1 MRIVFMGTPE
11 FAVPSLQGLYAGGHE
26 VLAVFTQ
33 PDRPKGR
40 GKQMAAPPIKE
51 AALELNLPVF
61 QPESVRTDEVYGQL
75 LELEPDAIIVVAYGK
90 ILPKRLLDLPKWGCI
105 NVHASLLPAYRGAA
119 PIHWAIVNGE
129 TETGI
134 TIMKMDE
141 GLDTGD
147 MLSKKVTPI
156 HDNNTMGELHDRLKF
171 EGAQLLLT
179 TLEGLQAGNV
189 TPVPQSEVGTSYASL
204 IKKEHEQIDWN
215 QSAQKI
221 HDHIRGF
228 NPFPGTY
235 TNFRGERFKIWQ
247 SLVSAK
253 TWNEVPGTIY
263 LDGKEITVSTGD
275 GTLTLIEVQPQSS
288 RKMAA
293 SDWASG
299 HKLQNGEQ
307 FEEIKG

>member
-40 GKQMAAPPIKE
+40 GKQMAAPPVKE

-189 TPVPQSEVGTSYASL
+189 TPVPQSEVVLHTRL
-204 IKKEHEQIDWN
+204 
-215 QSAQKI
+215 
-221 HDHIRGF
+221 
-228 NPFPGTY
+228 
-235 TNFRGERFKIWQ
+235 
-247 SLVSAK
+247 
-253 TWNEVPGTIY
+253 
-263 LDGKEITVSTGD
+263 
-275 GTLTLIEVQPQSS
+275 SS
-288 RKMAA
+288 RKNTNKSTGINLPKKFMIISADLIRSRELIQTSVV
-293 SDWASG
+293 SDLKFG
-299 HKLQNGEQ
+299 NL
-307 FEEIKG
+307 

>member
-40 GKQMAAPPIKE
+40 GKQMAAPPVKE

-61 QPESVRTDEVYGQL
+61 QPESVRTDKVYGQL
-75 LELEPDAIIVVAYGK
+75 LELKPDAIIVVAYGK
-90 ILPKRLLDLPKWGCI
+90 ILPKRILDLPKWGCI

-215 QSAQKI
+215 QSAKKI

>member
-26 VLAVFTQ
+26 ILAVFTQ

-40 GKQMAAPPIKE
+40 GKQLAAPPVKE
-51 AALELNLPVF
+51 AALELNLPVY
-61 QPESVRTDEVYGQL
+61 QPESVRTEDIYDQL
-75 LELEPDAIIVVAYGK
+75 LKLKPDVIIVVAYGK
-90 ILPKRLLDLPKWGCI
+90 ILPKRILDLPKWGCI

-129 TETGI
+129 SETGI

-147 MLSKKVTPI
+147 MLAKKVIPI
-156 HDNNTMGELHDRLKF
+156 QNNSTMGELHDRLKF
-171 EGAQLLLT
+171 EGAQLLLA
-179 TLEGLQAGNV
+179 TLEGLKVGNI
-189 TPVPQSEVGTSYASL
+189 TPVSQSETGYSYASL
-204 IKKEHEQIDWN
+204 IKKEHEQINWN
-215 QSAQKI
+215 QSAIKI

-228 NPFPGTY
+228 NSFPGTY

-247 SLVSAK
+247 SLVSNKSSNDA
-253 TWNEVPGTIY
+253 PGTIH
-263 LDGKEITVSTGD
+263 LEGKEVAVSTGD
-275 GTLTLIEVQPQSS
+275 GMLSLVEVQPQSS
-288 RKMAA
+288 RKMSAL
-293 SDWASG
+293 DWASG

-307 FEEIKG
+307 FKEIKG